1 MSNGIILLK
10 RPYISPNIALMGV
23 RNVKTTCT
31 KSWPGNLFHVL
42 NLTFDPCFKVVTLK
56 RPYFSRII
64 GAVAS
69 DCKDRP

>member
-1 MSNGIILLK
+1 MSNGVILLK
-10 RPYISPNIALMGV
+10 RPYFSPNIAPRGSECK
-23 RNVKTTCT
+23 KTCI

-42 NLTFDPCFKVVTLK
+42 NLTFDPCFKVVALK
-56 RPYFSRII
+56 RPYFALII